1 MAPPTTAPTL
11 TDGVVTLR
19 AHRLEDVPRIVEQ
32 CRDPESVR
40 WTQVPVPYAE
50 ADAVTFTTEL
60 VPGWWA
66 DGTEFAFAV
75 DLDGR
80 FAGTVSLRDEG
91 NGRFEVAF
99 GAHPDVRGT
108 GAMERA
114 LRLLLDWGF
123 ADLGAATVVWRAFT
137 GNWASRKL
145 AWRLGFSQEGT
156 LRSYLPQRGERHD
169 AWVGTLLATD
179 PRTPRTTWLDVP
191 ELTGDGFRLRAIRA
205 SDAPRI
211 QEGTADP
218 VATRWLGHKPSPYT
232 LADAQTY
239 VERRREHEATGQSV
253 TWAIADPDDDRILG
267 TVLWFNWIP
276 EVECELGWWLH
287 PDARG
292 RGLATRAVRLVT
304 DHVFETLGVRRV
316 TAFAAVEN
324 TASRRVAET
333 LGFRQYGV
341 ERYGAHVRD
350 DWVDMALYDVTASE
364 WAALGRSAENA
375 SAITP
380 NPASD
385 SSTPTSSGE
394 R

>member
-1 MAPPTTAPTL
+1 
-11 TDGVVTLR
+11 
-19 AHRLEDVPRIVEQ
+19 
-32 CRDPESVR
+32 
-40 WTQVPVPYAE
+40 
-50 ADAVTFTTEL
+50 
-60 VPGWWA
+60 
-66 DGTEFAFAV
+66 
-75 DLDGR
+75 
-80 FAGTVSLRDEG
+80 
-91 NGRFEVAF
+91 
-99 GAHPDVRGT
+99 
-108 GAMERA
+108 MERA

-123 ADLGAATVVWRAFT
+123 AELQAATIVWRAFT

-145 AWRLGFSQEGT
+145 AWRLGFAQEGR
-156 LRSYLPQRGERHD
+156 LRGYLPQRGERHD
-169 AWVGTLLATD
+169 AWVGTLLAND

-191 ELTGDGFRLRAIRA
+191 ELAGDGFRLRAIRE

-232 LADAQTY
+232 LADARSY
-239 VERRREHEATGQSV
+239 VERRREHEASGQSV
-253 TWAIADPDDDRILG
+253 TWAVADPEDDRILG

-292 RGLATRAVRLVT
+292 RGLATRAVALAT
-304 DHVFETLGVRRV
+304 GHVFETLGVRRV
-316 TAFAAVEN
+316 TAFVAVEN
-324 TASRRVAET
+324 HASRRVAET

-364 WAALGRSAENA
+364 WAAGSRSAENA
-375 SAITP
+375 SAITA
-380 NPASD
+380 NPASE
-385 SSTPTSSGE
+385 SSTPTISGE